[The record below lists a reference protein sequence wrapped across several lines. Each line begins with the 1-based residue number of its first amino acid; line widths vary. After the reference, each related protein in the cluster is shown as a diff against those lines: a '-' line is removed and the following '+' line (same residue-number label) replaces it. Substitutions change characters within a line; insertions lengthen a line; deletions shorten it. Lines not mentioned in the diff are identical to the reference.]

1 MIYNKLI
8 APHRKYMYNF
18 AQRLCR
24 NSAEAEDLT
33 QQALIKAYVYSQKN
47 HIDPNK
53 IKSFLSTTVNNT
65 FIDSTRRKKHR
76 QNLELNCSE
85 TFDGFSES
93 YLESIEDTFSYDS
106 ILNSAEINYYI
117 LPVLDKLKKHKTL
130 YQVLDYFIQEY
141 SYEEIA
147 ELMGTTIGTVK
158 SRLYQARKYVKENI
172 SEEFLANI

>member
-18 AQRLCR
+18 ARKLCN

-33 QQALIKAYVYSQKN
+33 QQALLKAYVYSKNN

-53 IKSFLSTTVNNT
+53 IKSFLITTVNNT

-76 QNLELNCSE
+76 QNLEFNCSE
-85 TFDGFSES
+85 TPEGFTES
-93 YLESIEDTFSYDS
+93 YLESIEDNFSYDS
-106 ILNSAEINYYI
+106 IINSAETNYYI

-130 YQVLDYFIQEY
+130 YQVLNYFINEC

-147 ELMGTTIGTVK
+147 QMMGTNIGTIK
-158 SRLYQARKYVKENI
+158 
-172 SEEFLANI
+172 